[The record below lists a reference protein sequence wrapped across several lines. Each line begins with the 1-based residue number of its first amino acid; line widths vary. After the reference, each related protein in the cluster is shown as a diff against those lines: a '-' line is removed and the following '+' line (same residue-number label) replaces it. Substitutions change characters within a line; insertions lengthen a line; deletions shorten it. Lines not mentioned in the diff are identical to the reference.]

1 MARRP
6 GLLLLIYGL
15 LLAISTAA
23 VQRESSHW
31 TSRLA
36 TVESLVAR
44 GTFAIEDS
52 TYADT
57 VDKVK
62 IGSHFYSHQPPAH
75 AVVTSILYFPLYHLG
90 LHFSDGRNAGFAILT
105 FAINGVSTMLAL
117 ILFFRALAWHN
128 LSRELRVL
136 ITCGLAFGS
145 LILPYSTT
153 FNVHGVMAAW
163 LFIGLFCLLKSD
175 RGERK
180 PEWMFASG
188 FIFSL
193 CAAMDHGTVFFY
205 AAFGAM
211 LVLRREKFRNVALF
225 VLPACL
231 TLLPTAAYYYLI
243 GGSIKPF
250 ATRPELFAYQGSY
263 WTNTDPK
270 INPFHDKLTG
280 EHWNSPATAIRYG
293 LACLFGAHG
302 FLVYNP
308 LLVIAIA
315 GIVQTIRRRMLFWR
329 EAAAIACGSAV
340 MMTYYFL
347 ASTNFGGWSYS
358 VRWFVSVLF
367 LWWFFVPAAAD
378 LFARRKLLTVALAT
392 ASVVYAVGGVANPW
406 TTPDIGYSAP
416 FVNIGRK
423 LGCCRQPLPAPVA
436 PAGTGRQ

>member
-1 MARRP
+1 MTYRALRLVASALGFAAVLTACDGGSSTGTGGSASAAPRLTLEIP
-6 GLLLLIYGL
+6 GLDTIRNRVLFGSPVTITATGDDDLSLLKMN
-15 LLAISTAA
+15 
-23 VQRESSHW
+23 VQ
-31 TSRLA
+31 A
-36 TVESLVAR
+36 TR
-44 GTFAIEDS
+44 DTGTTIPKA
-52 TYADT
+52 
-57 VDKVK
+57 
-62 IGSHFYSHQPPAH
+62 Q
-75 AVVTSILYFPLYHLG
+75 VVTVG
-90 LHFSDGRNAGFAILT
+90 VNTT
-105 FAINGVSTMLAL
+105 FKSNTP
-117 ILFFRALAWHN
+117 
-128 LSRELRVL
+128 
-136 ITCGLAFGS
+136 T
-145 LILPYSTT
+145 YSTT

-293 LACLFGAHG
+293 LACLFGPHG